1 MPRPRPAIS
10 AARLT
15 ATAATTNCQ
24 TGAGVRFMPFP
35 ASVSSSAS
43 IYRNRDAPATRPLP
57 PAASRPEPRR
67 RLTLG
72 VRRSRWRRHPRSARR
87 DGRTAGSA
95 ATCRTAAGHRPD
107 RANRTP
113 SPAACPATTHRPPGG
128 PSLSAGVDSRT
139 VTAHRLISSRST
151 HRSQRPCRHDLL
163 FDGRCRVT
171 APGRRLLLPARGP
184 VLLHPLRRG
193 LPRLLR
199 HLAPPPRT
207 RRRLR
212 RRRAR
217 PASAAIA
224 ASIREMLS
232 SNSARCACRS
242 ATASVIVSSYP
253 QIRRNSGECRQHSP
267 IRISGGDVVTGVTR
281 SGT

>member
-15 ATAATTNCQ
+15 ATAAATNRQ

-35 ASVSSSAS
+35 ASVSSCAS

-72 VRRSRWRRHPRSARR
+72 VRRSRRRRHPRSARR

-95 ATCRTAAGHRPD
+95 ATCRPAAGHRPD

-128 PSLSAGVDSRT
+128 PSLSGRRRLPDRYRAPVDLLALDT
-139 VTAHRLISSRST
+139 PLAEAMPP
-151 HRSQRPCRHDLL
+151 RPL
-163 FDGRCRVT
+163 FDGRRRVT
-171 APGRRLLLPARGP
+171 APGRRLLLPALGP

-217 PASAAIA
+217 PAKRGNCRVDPSDAVQQ
-224 ASIREMLS
+224 LS
-232 SNSARCACRS
+232 SVCLQECY
-242 ATASVIVSSYP
+242 SVGH
-253 QIRRNSGECRQHSP
+253 R
-267 IRISGGDVVTGVTR
+267 
-281 SGT
+281 